1 MGVSLPIGG
10 SLWSRSIGNVPVKQA
25 ASDWHIIPLITCHMN
40 SNHNNTDPDG
50 MDMDGRGDTDREVR
64 SSDETDSES
73 GSDSDGER
81 DKGMW
86 SDPSRSQRFFRH
98 DLDEEECDKLKS
110 EMTTE
115 MTDLEKQFM
124 ALREQLYYERLNRV
138 EEQLNGVRSGKSP
151 DYLQPLEELQENLR
165 IRTEVAGILKDLKLA
180 NVNCIHTAEQ
190 QAAQQHLDSECRAI
204 CDLLR
209 QDLEEKLKRLEED
222 RNSIDSELWIE
233 AAASSQLMGK
243 KKKRHG
249 HSSHTE
255 SSHVRD
261 QFAFLDRRKK
271 PVPVAGPYIVYML
284 RESEITE
291 DYNLIR
297 RASRSSNSYYYF

>member
-1 MGVSLPIGG
+1 
-10 SLWSRSIGNVPVKQA
+10 
-25 ASDWHIIPLITCHMN
+25 MN
-40 SNHNNTDPDG
+40 SNNHNPDPDG
-50 MDMDGRGDTDREVR
+50 LDMDGRGDTDRDLR

-73 GSDSDGER
+73 GSDSDRE
-81 DKGMW
+81 KGMW

-115 MTDLEKQFM
+115 MTDLEKQFL
-124 ALREQLYYERLNRV
+124 ALREQLYYERVNRV
-138 EEQLNGVRSGKSP
+138 DEKLNGVRSGKSP

-165 IRTEVAGILKDLKLA
+165 TRTEVAGIQKELKLA
-180 NVNCIHTAEQ
+180 NVNCIHTAEK
-190 QAAQQHLDSECRAI
+190 QAAQQHMDSECKAI
-204 CDLLR
+204 CDFLR

-222 RNSIDSELWIE
+222 RNSIDSELWVE
-233 AAASSQLMGK
+233 ATSSQMVGK

-249 HSSHTE
+249 HGTHAE
-255 SSHVRD
+255 SGHMRD

-284 RESEITE
+284 RENEITE

-297 RASRSSNSYYYF
+297 RASRSSNSYYSHFSIG